1 MNDDFLFMARALR
14 LAEKGMYTT
23 TPNPRVGCVIVRDG
37 RVVAEGWHE
46 KAGSAH
52 AEAAALDCAGG
63 LARNATVYV
72 TLEPCSH
79 HGRTPPCADALIGAR
94 VGRVVVAMHDPN
106 PLVSGAGVQRLR
118 DAGIPVE
125 CGILEAQ
132 ARELNIGYVSRM
144 TRGKPWMR
152 IKIAAGL
159 DGKTAL
165 ENGASQWIT
174 SAPAR
179 RDAHRWRARSCAIM
193 TGIGTLTD
201 DDPRLTVREVQTS
214 RQPLRIVVDSRLRLA
229 PGSKI
234 FAGGGVLVATA
245 NSDESKIAQITGLG
259 AEVLVLPDQY
269 GKVDLRRLVADL
281 ASRGLNEI
289 LVEAGINLHSAL
301 LRAGAVDELLL
312 YYAPKLLGAR
322 GRGMFELDGL
332 TTMDAVPELN
342 VTEMRQIGPDIRL
355 RALLKNGTCLPG
367 S

>member
-1 MNDDFLFMARALR
+1 MSDDHLFMARALR

-52 AEAAALDCAGG
+52 AEAAALGHAGSA
-63 LARNATVYV
+63 ARNATVYV

-79 HGRTPPCADALIGAR
+79 QGRTPPCADALIRAG
-94 VGRVVVAMHDPN
+94 VGRVVCAMHDPN
-106 PLVSGAGVQRLR
+106 PLVSGAGMQRLR
-118 DAGIPVE
+118 DAGIRVE
-125 CGILEAQ
+125 SGILEAQ

-144 TRGKPWMR
+144 TRAQPWMR
-152 IKIAAGL
+152 VKIASGL

-174 SAPAR
+174 SAQAR

-201 DDPRLTVREVQTS
+201 DDPRLTVREVQTP
-214 RQPLRIVVDSRLRLA
+214 RQPLRIVVDSRLRVA
-229 PGSKI
+229 PASKI
-234 FAGGGVLVATA
+234 FAGGGVLIATA
-245 NSDESKIAQITGLG
+245 SDDETKIARITGLG
-259 AEVLVLPDQY
+259 AEVLVLPDEQ
-269 GKVDLRRLVADL
+269 GKVDLQQLVSEL
-281 ASRGLNEI
+281 ASRGLNEV

-301 LRAGAVDELLL
+301 LRAGVIDELLF
-312 YYAPKLLGAR
+312 YFAPKLLGDR
-322 GRGMFELDGL
+322 GRGMFDLGDL
-332 TTMDAVPELN
+332 TKMDAVPELN

-355 RALLKNGTCLPG
+355 RALLK